1 MKQGNRSAY
10 TFTLAAFGALG
21 ALAAALAA
29 PAAAQDQ
36 AAGSAPYI
44 EGSDA
49 VDLSQELGLE
59 GEAPDPAMETALAAL
74 AAAPVFDGHNDVPFQ
89 LRRRLDNQ
97 INRFDFN
104 DTLISARSDPLG
116 RAMHTDLKRL
126 RKGRVGAQY
135 WSVYVPANL
144 TEPEAVQMTME
155 QIDVTKR
162 LIDRFPDDLAYVET
176 ADQVEAAMADGKIAG
191 LLGMEGGHSIGSDLG
206 VLRQMYALGARYMTL
221 THSKNTP
228 WADSATDAPVHG
240 GLSEFGKDV
249 VREMNR
255 IGMLVDLS
263 HVSEETM
270 IDALQVARAPVIF
283 SHSGAKSV
291 TGHARNVP
299 DSVLQMLPANG
310 GIVMV
315 VALPGFLN
323 ESRRQWQSRYQAE
336 NARLEALH
344 QGRPDLVE
352 EGMKVWSEANPEPS
366 TLVSDMA
373 DHVDH
378 IRSLAGV
385 ESIGIGA
392 DFDGMPTGPVGF
404 EDVSGYPV
412 LFAELA
418 RRGYSQAELEM
429 IASRNALR
437 VLRDAEDYAA
447 SQFGAPPIETRLPK
461 GE

>member
-1 MKQGNRSAY
+1 MQHTLSIHHTIHRSIRGASY
-10 TFTLAAFGALG
+10 TAM
-21 ALAAALAA
+21 AALLSLT
-29 PAAAQDQ
+29 PVFAQDS
-36 AAGSAPYI
+36 AGS
-44 EGSDA
+44 
-49 VDLSQELGLE
+49 DLASELELE
-59 GEAPDPAMETALAAL
+59 GAAPDPAMEMALAAL
-74 AAAPVFDGHNDVPFQ
+74 DAAPVFDGHNDTPLQ
-89 LRRRLDNQ
+89 LRIRLENQ

-104 DTLISARSDPLG
+104 DTLISAKSDPFG

-126 RKGRVGAQY
+126 REGRVGAQY

-144 TEPEAVQMTME
+144 PEAQAVQMTME

-162 LIDRFPDDLAYVET
+162 LIDRFPDDMAFALT
-176 ADQVEAAMADGKIAG
+176 ADQIEEAMAQGKIAG

-221 THSKNTP
+221 THSQNTP
-228 WADSATDAPVHG
+228 WADSATDVPKHG
-240 GLSEFGKDV
+240 GLSDFGMDV

-263 HVSEETM
+263 HVSEQTM
-270 IDALQVARAPVIF
+270 IDALSVARAPVIF
-283 SHSGAKSV
+283 SHSGAKAV

-323 ESRRQWQSRYQAE
+323 EDRRQWHSRAQAE
-336 NARLEALH
+336 KARLEALN

-352 EGMKVWSEANPEPS
+352 AAMEEWTQANPEPA
-366 TLVSDMA
+366 TLVTDMA
-373 DHVDH
+373 DHIDH
-378 IRSLAGV
+378 IRKIAGV

-404 EDVSGYPV
+404 EDVSGYPA

-429 IASRNALR
+429 IASRNAIR
-437 VLRDAEDYAA
+437 VLREAEAYAA
-447 SQFGAPPIETRLPK
+447 SQRGQLPIETRIK
-461 GE
+461 QTEAQ